1 MDNTLENLL
10 KQDSEFS
17 EAKFKSKVENTF
29 VQIKLS
35 MVTGKTEKINHFVN
49 EETNKK
55 IVKKEKNIYTED
67 MMYSYGDKVMH
78 DKFGL
83 GVVVGIN
90 KDLLSIAFSKE
101 IGIKQF
107 LKNHKSIKKVD

>member
-1 MDNTLENLL
+1 
-10 KQDSEFS
+10 
-17 EAKFKSKVENTF
+17 
-29 VQIKLS
+29 
-35 MVTGKTEKINHFVN
+35 
-49 EETNKK
+49 
-55 IVKKEKNIYTED
+55 
-67 MMYSYGDKVMH
+67 MH

-107 LKNHKSIKKVD
+107 LKNLKSIKKVD

>member
-1 MDNTLENLL
+1 MIYGREEVNIPSRFINEINEDLIN
-10 KQDSEFS
+10 
-17 EAKFKSKVENTF
+17 VEN
-29 VQIKLS
+29 VD
-35 MVTGKTEKINHFVN
+35 E
-49 EETNKK
+49 KK

-90 KDLLSIAFSKE
+90 KDLLSVAFSKE